1 MKLLLRQ
8 DYEPLGVAGDVVNVK
23 PGFARNFLIPKGF
36 AMLATDKNVKRYEND
51 QKQLHWLQEK
61 EKRQSEELAKTLE
74 NVSCTITVQVGEEDK
89 MFGSVTSQNITEALE
104 AQGYTVDKRKIILEE
119 PIKSL
124 GIYSVPIKLHTD
136 VEAKVKVWVVKE

>member
-23 PGFARNFLIPKGF
+23 PGFARNFLIPKGYG
-36 AMLATDKNVKRYEND
+36 MLATDKNVKRYEND

-74 NVSCTITVQVGEEDK
+74 NVSCTITVQVGDEDK
-89 MFGSVTSQNITEALE
+89 MFGSVTSQNITESLE
-104 AQGYTVDKRKIILEE
+104 AQGYTVDKRKVLLEE

-124 GIYSVPIKLHTD
+124 GIYSVPIKLHAD
-136 VEAKVKVWVVKE
+136 VEAKIKVWVVKE

>member
-23 PGFARNFLIPKGF
+23 PGFARNFLIPKGL
-36 AMLATDKNVKRYEND
+36 AMMATDKNVKRYENN
-51 QKQLHWLQEK
+51 QKQLHWLEEK
-61 EKRQSEELAKTLE
+61 QKRQSEELAKTLE

-104 AQGYTVDKRKIILEE
+104 AQGYTIDKRKILLEE

>member
-23 PGFARNFLIPKGF
+23 PGFARNFLIPKGYG
-36 AMLATDKNVKRYEND
+36 MLATDKNVKRYEND

-74 NVSCTITVQVGEEDK
+74 NVSCTITVQVGDEDK
-89 MFGSVTSQNITEALE
+89 MFGSVTSQNITESLE
-104 AQGYTVDKRKIILEE
+104 AQGYIVDKRKILLEE

-124 GIYSVPIKLHTD
+124 GIYSIPIKLHTD
-136 VEAKVKVWVVKE
+136 VEAKIKVWVVKE

>member
-8 DYEPLGVAGDVVNVK
+8 DYKQLGVAGDVVDVK
-23 PGFARNFLIPKGF
+23 PGFARNFLIPNGL
-36 AMLATDKNVKRYEND
+36 AMLATAKNLKRYEND
-51 QKQLHWLQEK
+51 QKQLFWREEK

-74 NVSCTITVQVGEEDK
+74 NVSCTITVQVGDEDK
-89 MFGSVTSQNITEALE
+89 MFGSVTSQNISEALE
-104 AQGYTVDKRKIILEE
+104 AQGYTLDKRKILLEE